1 MLTVIIIVLLGA
13 FVTCIASAMGKCP
26 LWIPVVLLCIVGLLE
41 HLPLGK

>member
-1 MLTVIIIVLLGA
+1 MLTVLVLLLLAA

-26 LWIPVVLLCIVGLLE
+26 LWISVLLVIIADLLV